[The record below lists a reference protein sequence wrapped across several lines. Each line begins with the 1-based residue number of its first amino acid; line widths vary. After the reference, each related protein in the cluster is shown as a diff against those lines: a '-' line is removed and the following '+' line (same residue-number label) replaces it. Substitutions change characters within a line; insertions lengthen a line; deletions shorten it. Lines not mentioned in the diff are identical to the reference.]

1 MTTTD
6 PRREREPSVGAY
18 GVSVFAGV
26 ILVTLASFQILE
38 GLSAVLKDN
47 LYVSGLNYAYE
58 IDLTT
63 WGWIHLVIGVIGVA
77 VGLGILSRPGLGD
90 TSSAYSFAVV
100 SALSQFMFLPFY
112 PFWALLLIGMNILVI
127 WALATRLTET

>member
-1 MTTTD
+1 MSTTD
-6 PRREREPSVGAY
+6 PRRERKTSVGAY

-47 LYVSGLNYAYE
+47 VYVSGLNYAYA
-58 IDLTT
+58 INLTT

-77 VGLGILSRPGLGD
+77 VGIGILAGQAWGHILGI
-90 TSSAYSFAVV
+90 AFAVI

>member
-6 PRREREPSVGAY
+6 PRREREASVGAY

-47 LYVSGLNYAYE
+47 VYASGLNYAYE

-77 VGLGILSRPGLGD
+77 VGLGILASQAWANILGIL
-90 TSSAYSFAVV
+90 FAVI

-112 PFWALLLIGMNILVI
+112 PFWAILLIGMNILVI

>member
-1 MTTTD
+1 
-6 PRREREPSVGAY
+6 
-18 GVSVFAGV
+18 VFAGV

-47 LYVSGLNYAYE
+47 VYVSGLDYAYK

-77 VGLGILSRPGLGD
+77 VGLGILAGQAWANILGIL
-90 TSSAYSFAVV
+90 FAVI

-112 PFWALLLIGMNILVI
+112 PFWALLLIAMNILVI

>member
-1 MTTTD
+1 MSTTD
-6 PRREREPSVGAY
+6 PRRERETSTGAY

-38 GLSAVLKDN
+38 GLSAVLKDD
-47 LYVSGLNYAYE
+47 LYVAGLKYAYA

-77 VGLGILSRPGLGD
+77 VGIGILAGQAWGHILGI
-90 TSSAYSFAVV
+90 AFAVI

-127 WALATRLTET
+127 WALANRLTET

>member
-1 MTTTD
+1 MSTTD
-6 PRREREPSVGAY
+6 PRRKRETSTGAY

-38 GLSAVLKDN
+38 GLSAVLKDD
-47 LYVSGLNYAYE
+47 LYVAGLKYAYA
-58 IDLTT
+58 
-63 WGWIHLVIGVIGVA
+63 IHLVIGVIGVA
-77 VGLGILSRPGLGD
+77 VGIGILMGQAWGHILGI
-90 TSSAYSFAVV
+90 AFAVV

>member
-1 MTTTD
+1 MSTTD
-6 PRREREPSVGAY
+6 PRRERKTSVGAY

-47 LYVSGLNYAYE
+47 VYVSGLNYAYA
-58 IDLTT
+58 INLTT

-77 VGLGILSRPGLGD
+77 VGIGILAGQAWGHILGI
-90 TSSAYSFAVV
+90 AFAVI

-112 PFWALLLIGMNILVI
+112 PFWALLLIAMNILVI

>member
-1 MTTTD
+1 MSTTD
-6 PRREREPSVGAY
+6 PRRERKTSVGAY

-47 LYVSGLNYAYE
+47 VYVSGLNYAYA
-58 IDLTT
+58 INLTT

-77 VGLGILSRPGLGD
+77 VGIGILAGQAWGHILGIL
-90 TSSAYSFAVV
+90 FAVI

>member
-1 MTTTD
+1 MSTTD
-6 PRREREPSVGAY
+6 PRREREPSTAAY

-26 ILVTLASFQILE
+26 ILITLASFQILE
-38 GLSAVLKDN
+38 GISAVLK
-47 LYVSGLNYAYE
+47 YAYA

-77 VGLGILSRPGLGD
+77 VGIGILSGQAWGHILGI
-90 TSSAYSFAVV
+90 AFAVV

>member
-1 MTTTD
+1 MSTTD
-6 PRREREPSVGAY
+6 PRRERKTSVGAY

-38 GLSAVLKDN
+38 GLSAVLKDSV
-47 LYVSGLNYAYE
+47 YVSGLNYAYA
-58 IDLTT
+58 INLTT

-77 VGLGILSRPGLGD
+77 VGIGILAGQAWGHILGI
-90 TSSAYSFAVV
+90 AFAVI

-127 WALATRLTET
+127 WALANRLTET